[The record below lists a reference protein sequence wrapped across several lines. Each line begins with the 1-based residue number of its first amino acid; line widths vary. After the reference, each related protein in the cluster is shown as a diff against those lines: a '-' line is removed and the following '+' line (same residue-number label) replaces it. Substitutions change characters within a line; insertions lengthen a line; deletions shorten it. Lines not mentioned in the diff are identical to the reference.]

1 MVEESDNWK
10 QVGDVIKTEGNIL
23 EIGSFIA
30 RSGNKVDIS
39 AEDADRFYNNID
51 TSLPFVILHSDGYRE
66 EIGYATDFV
75 RSNDGIAHKGLV
87 FNNNKFKE
95 AIAMGYNSISPEVDF
110 ETFKIERLAFVP
122 NPAMKKNKVN
132 MTKFAFSAPEVN
144 PMTNTPEGDSTVN
157 IQGAQV
163 PTSTFVQQTEQPS
176 TPAATIDPILLQNIA
191 ASIADGV
198 ASKFNSQIEALTAEI
213 TALKEAKVEVTPL
226 EPAVGIVSNEPV
238 QPTETETPQTIPQEI
253 IDQLAKLQADN
264 KVFQEKLEKEK
275 QSAYKAK
282 LAELRTLGQDSP
294 EKLVAHLK
302 DTDAKIE
309 TLDALK
315 VAIIKNKPMNS
326 PNDTPLSAEGGKNQ
340 PTQPT
345 VLGLASSLKM
355 SIDAETATR
364 LSQKLRIPVQ

>member
-1 MVEESDNWK
+1 MTESDNWK

-30 RSGNKVDIS
+30 RSGNKVNIS
-39 AEDADRFYNNID
+39 TEDADRFYNNID
-51 TSLPFVILHSDGYRE
+51 SSLPFVILHQDGYRE

-75 RSNDGIAHKGLV
+75 RSENGIAHKGLV
-87 FNNNKFKE
+87 FNNDKFKE
-95 AIAMGYNSISPEVDF
+95 AMAMGYNSISPEVDF
-110 ETFKIERLAFVP
+110 GTFKIERLAFVP

-144 PMTNTPEGDSTVN
+144 PMTNTPEGDSVT

-163 PTSTFVQQTEQPS
+163 PTSTFVQPTEQP
-176 TPAATIDPILLQNIA
+176 AASAAIDPTLLQNIA

-198 ASKFNSQIEALTAEI
+198 ASNFNSQIEALTAEI
-213 TALKEAKVEVTPL
+213 TALKEAKTVEAEPL
-226 EPAVGIVSNEPV
+226 KPEVLENLTTV
-238 QPTETETPQTIPQEI
+238 QPTETEAPQNIPQEI

-264 KVFQEKLEKEK
+264 QVFQAKLEKEK

-302 DTDAKIE
+302 DTDAKID

-340 PTQPT
+340 SQQPT

-355 SIDAETATR
+355 SIDAETANK
-364 LSQKLRIPVQ
+364 LSQRLRIPVQ